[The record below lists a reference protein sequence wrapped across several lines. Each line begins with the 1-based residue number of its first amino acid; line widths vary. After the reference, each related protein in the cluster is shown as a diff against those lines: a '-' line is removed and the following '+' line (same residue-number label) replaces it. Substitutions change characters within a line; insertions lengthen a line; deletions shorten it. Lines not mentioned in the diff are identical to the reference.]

1 MESLAKV
8 LSGNFSTDTTTSQQ
22 SQQKQEKNDRSS
34 SNSNSSLPGRE
45 SAVHSATN
53 SSDRSKGTEKDGY
66 LLRNDAPEAVS
77 LTVQVGAAATTTT
90 GTTCVVTAFLI
101 SIYCTALTIPT
112 GGGGERR
119 AGTLREGAYLYAGD
133 NSGEPEQQPRHL
145 GYGIAGK

>member
-8 LSGNFSTDTTTSQQ
+8 LSGNFSTDTATSQQ
-22 SQQKQEKNDRSS
+22 PQQKQEKNDRSS
-34 SNSNSSLPGRE
+34 SNSNSSLPGRV

-53 SSDRSKGTEKDGY
+53 SSDRSKGAEKDGY

-77 LTVQVGAAATTTT
+77 LTVQVGAAATTT

-101 SIYCTALTIPT
+101 SIYCTTLTIPT
-112 GGGGERR
+112 GGGGERQ

-133 NSGEPEQQPRHL
+133 NSGEPEQQSRHL

>member
-1 MESLAKV
+1 MMESLAKV
-8 LSGNFSTDTTTSQQ
+8 LSGNFSTDTATSQQ
-22 SQQKQEKNDRSS
+22 PQQKQEKNDRSS
-34 SNSNSSLPGRE
+34 SSLPGRA

-66 LLRNDAPEAVS
+66 LLRNDAPEVVS
-77 LTVQVGAAATTTT
+77 LTVQVGAAAATTT

-101 SIYCTALTIPT
+101 SIYGTTLTIPT

-119 AGTLREGAYLYAGD
+119 AGTLREGGYLYAGD
-133 NSGEPEQQPRHL
+133 NSGEPEQQSRHL